1 MGRRPGGL
9 ALWAATCS
17 TRRARSRRQVLLPL
31 AHTLALA
38 HTHTLALTLTLSS
51 SSLRAVLLNAAVSRG
66 AVLCRTPPEPRGGV
80 EVSQGPLGS
89 PAPQPCQGRHAGGAR
104 ARPRRVLRPRAAQFL
119 TATGASGP
127 PGPRGSPGVFA
138 WACRPRGLR
147 GSPASASCSFPLR
160 RSPLAFLTP
169 FCFFLYSCESYAF
182 CLSSFKGYPR
192 ISACMFTGVSGQRRG
207 GSQAGAA
214 LPPTLPASQG
224 HVPFRGSRKRRPW
237 TSRCVG
243 VRGSSR
249 EPLLA
254 TRPSC
259 ATCFSGATFPE
270 NVLFPVSPE
279 RECRWADKST

>member
-17 TRRARSRRQVLLPL
+17 TRRAANGRCSSHSLTLWLL
-31 AHTLALA
+31 
-38 HTHTLALTLTLSS
+38 LTLTLSLS
-51 SSLRAVLLNAAVSRG
+51 HSHSAVRASELCCSTPLSLGGRPLPDSTRAQGGSRG
-66 AVLCRTPPEPRGGV
+66 LPGPPRQPRPAALSRSPGWGCPRG
-80 EVSQGPLGS
+80 
-89 PAPQPCQGRHAGGAR
+89 
-104 ARPRRVLRPRAAQFL
+104 PRRVLRPRAAQFL

-160 RSPLAFLTP
+160 HSPLAFLTP

-207 GSQAGAA
+207 GSQARAA

-243 VRGSSR
+243 ARGSSR